1 MKTITFNK
9 PRMVEMDTSSVDR
22 WVGEPAVV
30 SPVPDSMP
38 LDPVPIDPVK
48 PVEMKRFTIDVE
60 VGLHTRIKSQCAL
73 RGKKMADL
81 IRELLEREFPA
92 D

>member
-1 MKTITFNK
+1 MEGRGMKTVTFNK
-9 PRMVEMDTSSVDR
+9 PRMAEMDTSSVDR
-22 WVGEPAVV
+22 WVGEPAAVPV
-30 SPVPDSMP
+30 VPD
-38 LDPVPIDPVK
+38 LVPADPVK